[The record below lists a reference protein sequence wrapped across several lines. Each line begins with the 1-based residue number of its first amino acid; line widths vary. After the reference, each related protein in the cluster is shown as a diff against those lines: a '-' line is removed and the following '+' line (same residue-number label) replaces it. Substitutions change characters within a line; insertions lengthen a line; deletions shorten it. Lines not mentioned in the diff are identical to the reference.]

1 MMMKIIIIVI
11 VATAYLAE
19 SVAFINSLYSFH
31 NPQREGGDINFSR
44 SSS

>member
-1 MMMKIIIIVI
+1 MTKIIII

-31 NPQREGGDINFSR
+31 TPQREGGYVNISR
-44 SSS
+44 SSGS